1 MEITNEGYLNLVQE
15 TNLTLKYLKAFNKL
29 PTAVIEANSYQLFSL
44 EWDISKNEANQ
55 LED

>member
-1 MEITNEGYLNLVQE
+1 VEITNEGYLNLVQE